1 MTKSLVLVIP
11 GTPVGKGRPRFS
23 ARGKYVHTYT
33 PEKTANYEA
42 LVQMAW
48 AMEGRVAIPQ
58 GVGIRAMIA
67 ASFPIPKSRSKRDR
81 AAMAAGTIPYL
92 SKPDTD
98 NLAKSC
104 LDALNG
110 YAYQDDSQVYSLS
123 VHKLYAEE
131 PQCVIR
137 LEWEAGDDEG

>member
-1 MTKSLVLVIP
+1 MTQSLTLVIP
-11 GTPVGKGRPRFS
+11 GTPVGKGRPRFA

-67 ASFPIPKSRSKRDR
+67 ASFPIPKSRSKKDR
-81 AAMAAGTIPYL
+81 AAMAAGEIPYL
-92 SKPDTD
+92 AKPDAD

-110 YAYQDDSQVYSLS
+110 CAYPDDSQIISLS
-123 VHKLYAEE
+123 VQKLYAVE

-137 LEWEAGDDEG
+137 LEWEAEDGE